1 MLKSLKPKFIENS
14 KIPVLLS
21 YIAPINIWAIS
32 FGFWVWCR
40 GSLSESTRR
49 HETIH
54 FQQQLELLFLGQW
67 ALYGIFWLIGLVR
80 HRDGAKAY
88 KESPFEKEAHLNE
101 LDIDYLKNRPRFNW
115 VKYIKEKE

>member
-1 MLKSLKPKFIENS
+1 MLKNLKPKFVENS

-21 YIAPINIWAIS
+21 YIAPIDIWAIS

-54 FQQQLELLFLGQW
+54 FQQQLELLFVAHW
-67 ALYGIFWLIGLVR
+67 VLYGLFWLRGLIKYR
-80 HRDGAKAY
+80 KGKLAY
-88 KESPFEKEAHLNE
+88 RESPFEREAYLNE
-101 LDIDYLKNRPRFNW
+101 LDVDYLKNRPRFNW